1 VHKNIIIDWQAAMKQ
16 AANKEDL
23 ARDMLQMLVDFIP
36 EVYEAAEKAI
46 EDSDYPVEALTHIIH
61 KMHGSSSYSGVPRLK
76 SVCATIEKELRS
88 GTSVEDI
95 EPELFELQDELDKVQ
110 ATAIHYLKPAKT

>member
-1 VHKNIIIDWQAAMKQ
+1 MKKIDPAHPAVSAEVDNSSVSDSEANVHKNIIIDWQAAMKQ

-46 EDSDYPVEALTHIIH
+46 EDSDYPVEALTHIITRCMAAAH
-61 KMHGSSSYSGVPRLK
+61 
-76 SVCATIEKELRS
+76 
-88 GTSVEDI
+88 
-95 EPELFELQDELDKVQ
+95 
-110 ATAIHYLKPAKT
+110 TAVYQG

>member
-1 VHKNIIIDWQAAMKQ
+1 HPAVAVEIDSSQPQETEANVHKNIIIDWQAAMKQ

-23 ARDMLQMLVDFIP
+23 ARDMLRMLVDFIP

-46 EDSDYPVEALTHIIH
+46 EDNDFPVEELIHIIH

-76 SVCATIEKELRS
+76 SVCAT
-88 GTSVEDI
+88 
-95 EPELFELQDELDKVQ
+95 
-110 ATAIHYLKPAKT
+110 